1 MQKVKCFCTLL
12 GVIIHKVICGCTFL
26 DAMMHKVKYFCS
38 NCLAHGEQCKLENVC
53 PSHSARKFSDFRLAI
68 SNLRLEFASRN
79 FGSGIGNQES
89 EICIY
94 FAASGFGFRDSG
106 PTIFDLG
113 GFQILNL
120 EFEYGIWTSRLD
132 SRFEIG
138 IGNIL
143 DVGVGL
149 LVGMFEFGFLN
160 SEFTL
165 IGDFSGKYV
174 LYAFIFIFIWIW
186 ILNNSDFE

>member
-1 MQKVKCFCTLL
+1 MVSNANLKTSVHHTALVSFR
-12 GVIIHKVICGCTFL
+12 ISDSRFRIC
-26 DAMMHKVKYFCS
+26 DW
-38 NCLAHGEQCKLENVC
+38 
-53 PSHSARKFSDFRLAI
+53 
-68 SNLRLEFASRN
+68 NLRV
-79 FGSGIGNQES
+79 GISGLGLGIKNLKFVFTLKPR
-89 EICIY
+89 C
-94 FAASGFGFRDSG
+94 FGFRDSG

-186 ILNNSDFE
+186 ILNNSDF